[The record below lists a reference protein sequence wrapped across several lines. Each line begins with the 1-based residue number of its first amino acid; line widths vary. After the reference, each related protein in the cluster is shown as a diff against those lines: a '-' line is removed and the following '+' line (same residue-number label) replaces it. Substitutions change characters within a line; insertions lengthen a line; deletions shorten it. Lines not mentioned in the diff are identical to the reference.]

1 MQSTDKETVHLGR
14 NVKRLREMLGI
25 KQDVLALELNVTQQ
39 TVSLIEQRE
48 TIDDGLLEQISKI
61 LKVPVEA
68 IKNFDQEKAI
78 NVISNNTFENCAQ
91 PASIFYNS
99 TINPIEEWM
108 KALEENKKLYERLLA
123 SEREKVEMLQ
133 RLLEER
139 K

>member
-1 MQSTDKETVHLGR
+1 MQPTEKENVHLGR
-14 NVKRLREMLGI
+14 NVKRLREFLGI
-25 KQDVLALELNVTQQ
+25 KQDALAFELNVTQQ
-39 TVSLIEQRE
+39 TVSLIEQKE
-48 TIDDGLLEQISKI
+48 TIDDGLLEQISKV
-61 LKVPVEA
+61 LKVPVDA
-68 IKNFDQEKAI
+68 IKNYDEEKAI

-123 SEREKVEMLQ
+123 SEREKVELLQKMLD
-133 RLLEER
+133 ER